1 MTRPAR
7 TKRGWLRAESLE
19 SGLREQSASMDGRT
33 LHSIEL
39 RYVAGRDGFAVVH
52 QVLCPCGFDERFFW
66 FFARQNLPA
75 AREKFTDRVDH
86 VRSLTL
92 ASD

>member
-7 TKRGWLRAESLE
+7 TKRGWLRAEALV
-19 SGLREQSASMDGRT
+19 SGLREQSAAMRGET

-39 RYVAGRDGFAVVH
+39 RYDGERDQFVVVH

-66 FFARQNLPA
+66 FFDRPNLPA
-75 AREKFTDRVDH
+75 AREKFTERGEH
-86 VRSLTL
+86 ARR
-92 ASD
+92 